1 MYSMASSQGRFCLSK
16 KIDDDKGQNSST
28 CDPWTARDF
37 MEGMRLNSAQCE
49 HCLSGIYS
57 FLVSFQLMR
66 LTVKHPV
73 LVTHAI

>member
-1 MYSMASSQGRFCLSK
+1 MYPMASSQGRFCLSK

-37 MEGMRLNSAQCE
+37 MEDMRLNSAQCE

-57 FLVSFQLMR
+57 FWY
-66 LTVKHPV
+66 
-73 LVTHAI
+73 

>member
-1 MYSMASSQGRFCLSK
+1 MYPLASSQGRFCLSK

-37 MEGMRLNSAQCE
+37 MEDMRLNSAQCE

-57 FLVSFQLMR
+57 FLVS
-66 LTVKHPV
+66 V
-73 LVTHAI
+73 LELVWKTSVQYVTAF